1 MCIFERCAKPDTGT
15 LPAALQRK
23 ARGAMCQRAG
33 KRQRI
38 CSGHPYLRGAPGTGR
53 VQKNEVRPQLK
64 QPAHGTQHKA
74 GVKIGAQQRGTRFDG
89 QCGQGRAGRHFSEER
104 PAARRRCR
112 AGRAAKEKRRARRTA
127 RPAPGPAGRA
137 KQRCTPLEQ
146 PAGRRCATQPKIPPV
161 PRARRPWAP
170 SARRRPAGHTSPGTA
185 ATALRA
191 KHPCDMLSFS
201 ASP

>member
-1 MCIFERCAKPDTGT
+1 MCIFERCAKPDTGA

-38 CSGHPYLRGAPGTGR
+38 RSGHPYLRGAPGTGR
-53 VQKNEVRPQLK
+53 VQKNEVRPQLI
-64 QPAHGTQHKA
+64 QQAARHRFGRAARPAPA
-74 GVKIGAQQRGTRFDG
+74 SPA
-89 QCGQGRAGRHFSEER
+89 GRAGRHFSEER

-170 SARRRPAGHTSPGTA
+170 SAHRRPAGYTSPGTA

>member
-1 MCIFERCAKPDTGT
+1 MCIFERCAKPDTGA

-89 QCGQGRAGRHFSEER
+89 QCGQHPHPLRGAPGGIFQKKGQRRGAGAGQGGRQKKNAARAELPGQRPGLRAGRNS
-104 PAARRRCR
+104 AA
-112 AGRAAKEKRRARRTA
+112 
-127 RPAPGPAGRA
+127 
-137 KQRCTPLEQ
+137 
-146 PAGRRCATQPKIPPV
+146 
-161 PRARRPWAP
+161 
-170 SARRRPAGHTSPGTA
+170 
-185 ATALRA
+185 
-191 KHPCDMLSFS
+191 HP
-201 ASP
+201 